1 MRVTA
6 SGPSPVD
13 VDEGER
19 ALLRAGLLVDG
30 TTVRI
35 DGKRALLRA
44 GLLDWGGPA
53 RPTDAL
59 AVAMGFSDAARLSR
73 ETRALRQEIE
83 RTGSLTAQEWQPVM
97 PAVEMV
103 FVSDVVGSGLDWR
116 FTSGISDTPT
126 IETLRGL
133 QRELPRWRGS
143 VRFTLDFTLDNDGRV
158 TNPDPNRPR
167 A

>member
-1 MRVTA
+1 MTA